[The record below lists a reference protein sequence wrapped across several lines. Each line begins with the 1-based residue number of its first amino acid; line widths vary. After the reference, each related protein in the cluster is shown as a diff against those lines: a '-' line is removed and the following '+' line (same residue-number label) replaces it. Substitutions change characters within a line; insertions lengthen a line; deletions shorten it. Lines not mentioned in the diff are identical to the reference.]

1 MTVGY
6 GGMVEGNCGDPG
18 AGKVPSDLEI
28 ASWPRDE
35 DVADDERDQLPKL
48 ELPRIS
54 PERGPEGDASIVI
67 GVPVDQTE

>member
-6 GGMVEGNCGDPG
+6 GGMIEGNVGDPG
-18 AGKVPSDLEI
+18 LGKVPTDLEI

-35 DVADDERDQLPKL
+35 DVADDDSDQEPKI
-48 ELPRIS
+48 ELPR
-54 PERGPEGDASIVI
+54 I